1 MDVFKVFKRVSMT
14 YMAYVCLLLG
24 FVMLGTFVYALAAG
38 SGVAG
43 VIGASMVVSLV
54 ASVVGFRV
62 GARKRAESNES
73 GIPIEGANIWAEPLR
88 REQIDRYLLSYR
100 GGQDGEQKT
109 ACRHSD
115 RRRLA
120 GIDRSARSLTAAA
133 A

>member
-14 YMAYVCLLLG
+14 YVAYVCLLVG
-24 FVMLGTFVYALAAG
+24 FVMLGTFVYSLAAG

-43 VIGASMVVSLV
+43 VIGAGMVVSLV

-62 GARKRAESNES
+62 GARKRAQSNEG

-100 GGQDGEQKT
+100 RGQNGEQDSRAVT
-109 ACRHSD
+109 VIPADSQASID
-115 RRRLA
+115 RR
-120 GIDRSARSLTAAA
+120 AA
-133 A
+133 

>member
-14 YMAYVCLLLG
+14 YVAYVCLLVG
-24 FVMLGTFVYALAAG
+24 FVMLGTFVYSLAAG

-43 VIGASMVVSLV
+43 VIGAGMVVSLL

-62 GARKRAESNES
+62 GARKRAQSNEG

-100 GGQDGEQKT
+100 RGQNGEQDSRAVT
-109 ACRHSD
+109 VIPADSQASID
-115 RRRLA
+115 RR
-120 GIDRSARSLTAAA
+120 AA
-133 A
+133 

>member
-14 YMAYVCLLLG
+14 YVAYVCLLVG
-24 FVMLGTFVYALAAG
+24 FVMLGTFVYSLAAG

-43 VIGASMVVSLV
+43 VIGAGMVVSLV

-62 GARKRAESNES
+62 GARKRAQSNEG

-100 GGQDGEQKT
+100 RRQNGEQESRAVT
-109 ACRHSD
+109 VIPADSQASID
-115 RRRLA
+115 RR
-120 GIDRSARSLTAAA
+120 AA
-133 A
+133 